1 MVALARQ
8 STEQE
13 GASSKD
19 GVATGVFELVGATF
33 GAVVGSSRCQSLPVA
48 AERRPESKVVPSSWI
63 EAVVASKCAV
73 QP

>member
-1 MVALARQ
+1 MAELARKL
-8 STEQE
+8 TEQE

-19 GVATGVFELVGATF
+19 GGATGVWELVGASF
-33 GAVVGSSRCQSLPVA
+33 GEVGGSSKCQSLPVA
-48 AERRPESKVVPSSWI
+48 EEQCPYSKVVPLSWI